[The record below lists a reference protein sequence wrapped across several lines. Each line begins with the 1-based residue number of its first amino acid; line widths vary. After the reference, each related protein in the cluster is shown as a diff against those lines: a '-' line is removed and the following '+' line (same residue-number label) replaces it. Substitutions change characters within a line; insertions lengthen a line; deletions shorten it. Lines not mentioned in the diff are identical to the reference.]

1 MKWAVDLSEF
11 DITYQNRIAFKSQVL
26 VDLVAEMT
34 FEATTTLDNK
44 LSSGK
49 WILQV
54 DGSWNVKGS
63 RVGVYLKSP
72 TREVI
77 K

>member
-11 DITYQNRIAFKSQVL
+11 DITYQNRIAFKTQVL

-54 DGSWNVKGS
+54 DGS
-63 RVGVYLKSP
+63 
-72 TREVI
+72 
-77 K
+77 